1 MVSVSKQ
8 CLFGFI
14 PEIGLNALNFFRQSM
29 AGIAAILAIKFRGI
43 VTDR

>member
-1 MVSVSKQ
+1 MVPVSKQ
-8 CLFGFI
+8 CGFGFI

-29 AGIAAILAIKFRGI
+29 AGIAAILAIKFRRI